1 MNDISALLVATTVLS
16 IGGMGM
22 FMYKS
27 TDETYEE
34 EELDETSDEP
44 TSSIDLGNVWNSIT
58 GMFNLSEDEHV
69 TVRKKY
75 KEKEDDKDEDELNED
90 EDELNA
96 EDDEPNEDDE
106 EEDEYY
112 ERPKKKQQ
120 RYKTK
125 RNRKTNGN
133 TKRRY

>member
-22 FMYKS
+22 IMYKS

-34 EELDETSDEP
+34 EEHYETMDEP
-44 TSSIDLGNVWNSIT
+44 TSAIDLGNVWNSIT
-58 GMFNLSEDEHV
+58 GMFNLSEDDNDD
-69 TVRKKY
+69 TDKKY
-75 KEKEDDKDEDELNED
+75 KEDEPHNED
-90 EDELNA
+90 HEEDNES
-96 EDDEPNEDDE
+96 NEDDVE
-106 EEDEYY
+106 EYEEYY

-125 RNRKTNGN
+125 RNKKTSGN

>member
-27 TDETYEE
+27 TDETPE
-34 EELDETSDEP
+34 EELDESTDET

-58 GMFNLSEDEHV
+58 GMFNFSEDER
-69 TVRKKY
+69 TTIRKKY
-75 KEKEDDKDEDELNED
+75 KEKEDDED
-90 EDELNA
+90 EDEFND
-96 EDDEPNEDDE
+96 EDEPNEDDDE
-106 EEDEYY
+106 VEEDEYY

>member
-22 FMYKS
+22 VMYKS

-34 EELDETSDEP
+34 EDNDETSDETIDEN
-44 TSSIDLGNVWNSIT
+44 TSAIDLGNVWNSIT
-58 GMFNLSEDEHV
+58 GMFNLSEDENV
-69 TVRKKY
+69 DTDKIY
-75 KEKEDDKDEDELNED
+75 KEDEPHNED
-90 EDELNA
+90 HEEDNEY
-96 EDDEPNEDDE
+96 NEDDVE
-106 EEDEYY
+106 EYEEYY

-125 RNRKTNGN
+125 RNKKTSGN

>member
-16 IGGMGM
+16 IGGMGLV
-22 FMYKS
+22 MYKS

-34 EELDETSDEP
+34 EEQDETSVEP
-44 TSSIDLGNVWNSIT
+44 TSAIDLGNVWNSIT
-58 GMFNLSEDEHV
+58 GMFNLSEDENV
-69 TVRKKY
+69 GSDKKY
-75 KEKEDDKDEDELNED
+75 KEKEDDEDE
-90 EDELNA
+90 
-96 EDDEPNEDDE
+96 DEPNEDEDDAE
-106 EEDEYY
+106 EEYEYY

>member
-22 FMYKS
+22 VMYKS

-34 EELDETSDEP
+34 EEHDETSDET
-44 TSSIDLGNVWNSIT
+44 TSAIDLGNVWNSIT
-58 GMFNLSEDEHV
+58 EMFNLSEDENV
-69 TVRKKY
+69 GTNKKY
-75 KEKEDDKDEDELNED
+75 KETED
-90 EDELNA
+90 EDHEEHDNAADEYENEEL
-96 EDDEPNEDDE
+96 

-125 RNRKTNGN
+125 RNKKTGSN

>member
-22 FMYKS
+22 IMYKS

-34 EELDETSDEP
+34 EEHDETMDEP
-44 TSSIDLGNVWNSIT
+44 TSAIDLGNVWNSIT
-58 GMFNLSEDEHV
+58 GMFNLSEDENV
-69 TVRKKY
+69 GSDKKY
-75 KEKEDDKDEDELNED
+75 KEKEDDEDEDEPNED
-90 EDELNA
+90 EDEQ
-96 EDDEPNEDDE
+96 NEDDAE
-106 EEDEYY
+106 EEYEYY

>member
-16 IGGMGM
+16 IGGMGLV
-22 FMYKS
+22 MYKS

-34 EELDETSDEP
+34 EEQDETSVEP
-44 TSSIDLGNVWNSIT
+44 TSAIDLGNVWNSIT
-58 GMFNLSEDEHV
+58 GMFNLSEDEHGG
-69 TVRKKY
+69 TDKKY
-75 KEKEDDKDEDELNED
+75 KEKEDDAHNEYP
-90 EDELNA
+90 E
-96 EDDEPNEDDE
+96 EDDEPNEDDDE

-125 RNRKTNGN
+125 RNKKTSGN